1 LGDSS
6 FNDMLDAQNLASAKE
21 AAPALQRL
29 AQAGKIKFYAIGT
42 PVRVIKSD
50 VGRLK
55 VEIAEG
61 PDRGDQGW
69 VQVEFVMP

>member
-1 LGDSS
+1 
-6 FNDMLDAQNLASAKE
+6 MLDAQNLTSAKE
-21 AAPALQRL
+21 SASALYRL
-29 AQAGKIKFYAIGT
+29 AEAGKVKFYAIGT

-69 VQVEFVMP
+69 VQVEFVLP